1 MIVPSSFQR
10 LPTSSSCFNGVQL
23 FGGALSQ
30 MGSAL
35 AQLTRVKFLHEAHY
49 YVGRTVAVS
58 EGGRRFL
65 YITGEVKSQTVYN
78 FLYQSSPV
86 TSHLAL
92 MIKYTSSNFE
102 FTTVSIKA
110 ELRDTALNSYTG
122 TVLDVGCEFTEVDL
136 DPSVQTISTAFTGCD
151 LITAPTNINPEP
163 PRVLF
168 VPQSNRGQLLNVVI
182 TTTQALPLYVSIYD
196 VFQAEVT
203 P

>member
-1 MIVPSSFQR
+1 MPA
-10 LPTSSSCFNGVQL
+10 TASCFNGAQL

-49 YVGRTVAVS
+49 YVGRSVVS
-58 EGGRRFL
+58 TEGGRRYL
-65 YITGEVKSQTVYN
+65 YSSGELKGQTAYN
-78 FLYQSSPV
+78 FLYQSSSV

-92 MIKYTSSNFE
+92 LIKYTAANFE

-122 TVLDVGCEFTEVDL
+122 TVLDVGCEFTEVDM
-136 DPSVQTISTAFTGCD
+136 SSAVQTVSTAFTGCE
-151 LITAPTNINPEP
+151 LITAPTNVNPEP
-163 PRVLF
+163 PRVLY
-168 VPQSNRGQLLNVVI
+168 VPPANRGQLLNVVI
-182 TTTQALPLYVSIYD
+182 TTTQAIPLYVSIYD
-196 VFQAEVT
+196 VFQVEVT